1 MKNRGRLYKINY
13 TIKHRRAFRK
23 VERELLGCNTF
34 DGLTHDLGKL
44 LLLIFCPFISMNKIK
59 KYHKNTARHHNAVT
73 RMDYIQKIIDYEC
86 ARYTKPDKPMTAREW
101 VENTKSRYADEEE
114 YKRLTNVLDFLGLTK

>member
-1 MKNRGRLYKINY
+1 
-13 TIKHRRAFRK
+13 
-23 VERELLGCNTF
+23 
-34 DGLTHDLGKL
+34 
-44 LLLIFCPFISMNKIK
+44 MNKIK